1 MKGLAVAL
9 LALAT
14 RAAAEV
20 TVEAKPQ
27 ITYFT
32 TLFASGN
39 HLLQWKTKELISPTA
54 RLSLAS
60 VPNLGRLTILTHASY
75 RGPRTLGAT
84 RSRLAGGRRRSDC
97 PARSRRRSRYT
108 SEQLGPEGGTL
119 QVPVCVTAGARYS
132 AGICGARPAVPA
144 GRGHRVRGGR
154 TREATQTNPAAP
166 SDYSRGSPSYNLG
179 RR

>member
-39 HLLQWKTKELISPTA
+39 YGHHAWKTKELISPTA

-75 RGPRTLGAT
+75 RGLSALRD
-84 RSRLAGGRRRSDC
+84 LAS
-97 PARSRRRSRYT
+97 
-108 SEQLGPEGGTL
+108 
-119 QVPVCVTAGARYS
+119 
-132 AGICGARPAVPA
+132 PAVSDEVTVLPDHDV
-144 GRGHRVRGGR
+144 GLVTHPNNWVLRV
-154 TREATQTNPAAP
+154 ELFKYQFA
-166 SDYSRGSPSYNLG
+166 
-179 RR
+179 

>member
-20 TVEAKPQ
+20 TVEAKPL

-39 HLLQWKTKELISPTA
+39 YGHYAWKTKELISPTA

-75 RGPRTLGAT
+75 RGLSALRDLASLLSPNYRPPSCGSSF
-84 RSRLAGGRRRSDC
+84 SR
-97 PARSRRRSRYT
+97 
-108 SEQLGPEGGTL
+108 
-119 QVPVCVTAGARYS
+119 
-132 AGICGARPAVPA
+132 CGARA
-144 GRGHRVRGGR
+144 
-154 TREATQTNPAAP
+154 
-166 SDYSRGSPSYNLG
+166 S
-179 RR
+179 

>member
-75 RGPRTLGAT
+75 RGLSALRDLASLLSPNYRPPSCGSSF
-84 RSRLAGGRRRSDC
+84 SR
-97 PARSRRRSRYT
+97 
-108 SEQLGPEGGTL
+108 
-119 QVPVCVTAGARYS
+119 
-132 AGICGARPAVPA
+132 CGARA
-144 GRGHRVRGGR
+144 
-154 TREATQTNPAAP
+154 
-166 SDYSRGSPSYNLG
+166 S
-179 RR
+179 